1 LVSEPIQIKDQK
13 SNGSNDKKR
22 RSRIDFGSFAATTKR
37 DSFTNPMILSP
48 TSTVSTLASPSPT
61 TSQGIYLGKSNTQQ
75 IVLSTRIQSIFSKQ
89 HTSTRDAECQTDS
102 YKVVIRG
109 EDYNI
114 PPGYLGHYA
123 VVPLWTIWVIGYY
136 YKKKTKPKS
145 MWKFL
150 ALKTPG
156 LLAKSREQKKKAITR
171 VERIN

>member
-1 LVSEPIQIKDQK
+1 
-13 SNGSNDKKR
+13 
-22 RSRIDFGSFAATTKR
+22 
-37 DSFTNPMILSP
+37 MILSP